1 MLFASNL
8 CETALCLKTVKP
20 MLYLGNFLLLLYIL
34 SYIVVVSFNFQL
46 TFQQLSVI
54 KMFIVQ

>member
-1 MLFASNL
+1 
-8 CETALCLKTVKP
+8 